1 MEMYRIGQSTDIHQ
15 LKEGRTLILGGVMIP
30 HEKGCLGHS
39 DGDVL
44 FHAVAE
50 SILGAFALGDLGKHF
65 PDTDIRNKDMDS
77 SIIVA
82 QVYEMMKER
91 GYEINNLDTL
101 ILIEQP
107 KMAPSIE
114 QMRENIAK
122 LLHCSQNNVSV
133 KATRG
138 EKMGFIGREE
148 GVMVQA
154 VVLLKKSIE

>member
-107 KMAPSIE
+107 KMAPYIE